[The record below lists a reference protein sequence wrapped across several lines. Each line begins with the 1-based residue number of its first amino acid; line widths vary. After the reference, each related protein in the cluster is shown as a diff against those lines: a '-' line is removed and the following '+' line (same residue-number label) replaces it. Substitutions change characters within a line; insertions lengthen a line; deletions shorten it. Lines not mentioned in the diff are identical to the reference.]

1 MADNLEQ
8 TNCLFEFL
16 RREYEKG
23 ENKPTSAYTAL
34 IDFARFAAEYMSA
47 NQPPATYYE
56 EGALGLLLQDGQRL
70 ALTSTTTPTP
80 ADNSVPITTVQRTWS
95 PDSAEMSGMNDD
107 SVSITGTDE

>member
-34 IDFARFAAEYMSA
+34 VDFTRFAAEYMST
-47 NQPPATYYE
+47 NQHNAKYYE
-56 EGALGLLLQDGQRL
+56 EGALGLLLEDGQRL

-95 PDSAEMSGMNDD
+95 PGSAEMSGMNDD
-107 SVSITGTDE
+107 SVSITGTYE